1 MKTHLRDIPTGEL
14 RTALKVINAIFD
26 NREVRETAAPHT
38 PTFKEAT
45 AAKIR
50 REMKRRG
57 ISFAK
62 LGVMCGITKSAAYNM
77 VWNLEHRNTV
87 TCKSLNRIVTVLFRD
102 PKKPSALKKAAKR
115 HKKMAMAKGLED
127 LNRKFHSIGEMM
139 AAKNSAMTDRI
150 KKVLEECNYDLI
162 AAMEIL
168 NDLYRPSEVWDLIAE
183 HKLLVREKVQPM
195 IISALRQTRGQITE
209 AAKKIGMHRPVM
221 VDLITEW
228 KLSGYCSPGGIDR
241 GAR

>member
-1 MKTHLRDIPTGEL
+1 MRTHLRDIPTGDL
-14 RTALKVINAIFD
+14 RTALKVINAIFG
-26 NREVRETAAPHT
+26 NREVREKAEPHT
-38 PTFKEAT
+38 PTFKEET

-87 TCKSLNRIVTVLFRD
+87 SSKSLNRIVAVLFRD

-115 HKKMAMAKGLED
+115 HKKMASTKGQLVADQSATMAE
-127 LNRKFHSIGEMM
+127 
-139 AAKNSAMTDRI
+139 RI
-150 KKVLEECNYDLI
+150 KKVLEDCNYDLI

-168 NDLYRPSEVWDLIAE
+168 NDLYRPSEVWDRIANN
-183 HKLLVREKVQPM
+183 KLLVREKVQPM

>member
-1 MKTHLRDIPTGEL
+1 MKTHLRDIPTGDL
-14 RTALKVINAIFD
+14 RTALKVINAIYD
-26 NREVRETAAPHT
+26 NREVREKAKPHT
-38 PTFKEAT
+38 PTFKEET

-87 TCKSLNRIVTVLFRD
+87 SSKSLNRIVAVLFRD

-115 HKKMAMAKGLED
+115 HKKITITKGLENFGNK
-127 LNRKFHSIGEMM
+127 LHSIGNMM
-139 AAKNSAMTDRI
+139 VAQSEVMTDRI

-168 NDLYRPSEVWDLIAE
+168 NDLYRPSEVWDLISE
-183 HKLLVREKVQPM
+183 RKLLVREKVQPM